1 MKKPNPIS
9 DQDREFLDQLEA
21 LIGSAEPTAAE
32 LAAELEECGVDPKEL
47 KESTFHAVRAYATAN
62 YSSKG
67 HSLPPLMSEALKQMR
82 PLSSEEQ
89 AAARLERATSRVK
102 DLLAALR
109 GVGESLSSDRSF
121 APAFRNKQEGMPDSD
136 NEILRQQQ
144 EELDQK
150 ARRKA
155 ND

>member
-9 DQDREFLDQLEA
+9 DQDREFLEQLDA
-21 LIGSAEPTAAE
+21 LIGSAEPTAEE
-32 LAAELEECGVDPKEL
+32 LAADLEECGVDPKAL
-47 KESTFHAVRAYATAN
+47 KEATFQALRAYATAN

-67 HSLPPLMSEALKQMR
+67 AALPPLMSEALKQMR
-82 PLSSEEQ
+82 PPSPEEQ
-89 AAARLERATSRVK
+89 AAARSERATSRVK
-102 DLLAALR
+102 SLLASLR
-109 GVGESLSSDRSF
+109 GVGESLSSGQSF

-136 NEILRQQQ
+136 KEILRQQQ

-150 ARRKA
+150 TRRKA